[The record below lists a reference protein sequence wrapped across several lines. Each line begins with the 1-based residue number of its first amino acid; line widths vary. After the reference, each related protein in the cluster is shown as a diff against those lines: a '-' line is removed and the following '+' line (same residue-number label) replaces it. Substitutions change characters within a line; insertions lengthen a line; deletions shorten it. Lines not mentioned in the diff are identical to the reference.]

1 MRQIKIGQSITNRQ
15 GDSLERYLQE
25 ISREPMIST
34 DEEVRLASLIKKG
47 DDEAL
52 GQLVRANLRFVVS
65 VAKQYQGQGLNLTD
79 LINEGNVGLITAAK
93 RFDETRG
100 FKFISYAVW
109 WIRQSILQ
117 ALAEQ
122 SRLVRIPS
130 NQVGIMSKV
139 NQFIHQYVQ
148 THEHRPTIGEICDAL
163 ELDPERVQNAIESY
177 GHHISVDAPLVDDDQ
192 SSLLDVLSGNEADT
206 EEKNLIYESLA
217 NELERSLATLP
228 DRERTIVKMFFGI
241 GYSEKSLE
249 ESKNLCSGV
258 VRKPCGRR
266 C

>member
-93 RFDETRG
+93 R
-100 FKFISYAVW
+100 
-109 WIRQSILQ
+109 
-117 ALAEQ
+117 
-122 SRLVRIPS
+122 
-130 NQVGIMSKV
+130 
-139 NQFIHQYVQ
+139 
-148 THEHRPTIGEICDAL
+148 
-163 ELDPERVQNAIESY
+163 LDRK
-177 GHHISVDAPLVDDDQ
+177 SVV
-192 SSLLDVLSGNEADT
+192 
-206 EEKNLIYESLA
+206 
-217 NELERSLATLP
+217 
-228 DRERTIVKMFFGI
+228 
-241 GYSEKSLE
+241 
-249 ESKNLCSGV
+249 
-258 VRKPCGRR
+258 
-266 C
+266 

>member
-1 MRQIKIGQSITNRQ
+1 
-15 GDSLERYLQE
+15 
-25 ISREPMIST
+25 
-34 DEEVRLASLIKKG
+34 
-47 DDEAL
+47 
-52 GQLVRANLRFVVS
+52 
-65 VAKQYQGQGLNLTD
+65 
-79 LINEGNVGLITAAK
+79 
-93 RFDETRG
+93 
-100 FKFISYAVW
+100 YAVW

-249 ESKNLCSGV
+249 EIGEEIGLSRER
-258 VRKPCGRR
+258 VRQIKEKALRQLRESSNTPVLRSYLG
-266 C
+266 